1 MRPKM
6 PQHLALKVAFI
17 GYTFAGK
24 KTQAATLAQSY
35 GLQTFKMSDLV
46 DEAIAFSE
54 SHPEPIPA

>member
-1 MRPKM
+1 M

-24 KTQAATLAQSY
+24 KTQAATLAKSY